1 MVMKNLFLNF
11 VFLSFAI
18 IATGCKQDL
27 VQSNQTIS
35 TQVNQIKYAKGL
47 AIYNH
52 KGFTIMSIKNPW
64 PNATKAYTYI
74 LKEKTGVIPDSL
86 KAFPV
91 INIPLKTIV
100 LTSTTHIPSLEMLG
114 VENTLIGFPHTDY
127 ISSEKVRKQINNG
140 KIQDVG
146 SDQSLNTELL
156 IELAPD
162 ALIGHGIDNN
172 NPTFDN
178 LQKNGLKVIL
188 NGDWNESTPLGKAE
202 WIKFFGALYG
212 LNSKANA
219 IFRAIETNY
228 NQALQLAQNIK
239 NKPTVFS
246 GAIFENQWY
255 MPQGN
260 SWGAFFLNDAN
271 ANYLWKETK
280 GTGSLSLSFESVFLK
295 AENADF
301 WIGPGQF
308 TSLAEMKAANPH
320 YEQFKAFKTRN
331 VYSYS
336 TKKGKT
342 GGLIYYELAP
352 NRPDLVLRDIVKI
365 LHPEVLADHNLYFFE
380 QLK

>member
-1 MVMKNLFLNF
+1 MKKLFLNF
-11 VFLSFAI
+11 VLLSFALF
-18 IATGCKQDL
+18 AVGCKQDIAK
-27 VQSNQTIS
+27 SNQSFS
-35 TQVNQIKYAKGL
+35 THVNQIKYAKGL
-47 AIYNH
+47 AIYKH
-52 KGFTIMSIKNPW
+52 KGFAIMSIKNPW
-64 PNATKAYTYI
+64 PNAARAYTYI

-86 KAFPV
+86 KEFP
-91 INIPLKTIV
+91 IITIPLQKIV
-100 LTSTTHIPSLEMLG
+100 VTSTTHIPSLEMLG

-127 ISSEKVRKQINNG
+127 ISSEKVRKRVDDG
-140 KIQDVG
+140 KIKDVG

-178 LQKNGLKVIL
+178 LQKNGLKVFI
-188 NGDWNESTPLGKAE
+188 NGDWNESSPLGKAE

-212 LNSKANA
+212 LDAKANS
-219 IFRAIETNY
+219 IFKSIETNY
-228 NQALQLAQNIK
+228 KKTLQLAQNVK

-260 SWGAFFLNDAN
+260 SWGALFLTDAN
-271 ANYLWKETK
+271 SNYLWKETS
-280 GTGSLSLSFESVFLK
+280 GTGSLSLSFESVLLE

-308 TSLAEMKAANPH
+308 TSLAEMSASNPH
-320 YEQFKAFKTRN
+320 YTQFRAFKTKN

-336 TKKGKT
+336 AKKGKT
-342 GGLIYYELAP
+342 GGIIYYELAP
-352 NRPDLVLRDIVKI
+352 NRPDLVLQDLVKI
-365 LHPEVLADHNLYFFE
+365 LHPKLLPDHKLYFFE

>member
-1 MVMKNLFLNF
+1 MKKLFLNF
-11 VFLSFAI
+11 VLLSFAL
-18 IATGCKQDL
+18 IAVGCKQDIAK
-27 VQSNQTIS
+27 SNQSFS
-35 TQVNQIKYAKGL
+35 THVNQIKYAKGL

-52 KGFTIMSIKNPW
+52 KGFTILSIKNPW
-64 PNATKAYTYI
+64 PNAARAYTYI

-86 KAFPV
+86 KEFPI
-91 INIPLKTIV
+91 INIPLQKIV
-100 LTSTTHIPSLEMLG
+100 VTSTTHIPSLEMLG

-127 ISSEKVRKQINNG
+127 ISSEKVRKQVDDG
-140 KIQDVG
+140 KIKDVG
-146 SDQSLNTELL
+146 SDQSMNTELL

-162 ALIGHGIDNN
+162 ALVGHGIDNN

-178 LQKNGLKVIL
+178 LQKNGLKVII
-188 NGDWNESTPLGKAE
+188 NGDWNESSPLGKAE

-212 LNSKANA
+212 LDAKANS
-219 IFRAIETNY
+219 IFKSIETNY
-228 NQALQLAQNIK
+228 KKTLQLAQNVK

-260 SWGAFFLNDAN
+260 SWGAIFLTDAN
-271 ANYLWKETK
+271 SNYLWKETS

-308 TSLAEMKAANPH
+308 TSLAEMTASNPH
-320 YEQFKAFKTRN
+320 YTQFRAFKTKK

-336 TKKGKT
+336 AKKGKT
-342 GGLIYYELAP
+342 GGVIYYELAP
-352 NRPDLVLRDIVKI
+352 NRPDLVLQDLVKI
-365 LHPEVLADHNLYFFE
+365 LHPKLLPDHKLYFFE

>member
-1 MVMKNLFLNF
+1 MKKLFLNF
-11 VFLSFAI
+11 VLLYFAL
-18 IATGCKQDL
+18 IAVGCKQDIAK
-27 VQSNQTIS
+27 SNQSFS
-35 TQVNQIKYAKGL
+35 THLNQIKYAKGL

-52 KGFTIMSIKNPW
+52 KGFTILSIKNPW
-64 PNATKAYTYI
+64 PNAARAYTYI

-86 KAFPV
+86 KEFPI
-91 INIPLKTIV
+91 INIPLQKIV
-100 LTSTTHIPSLEMLG
+100 VTSTTHIPSLEMLG

-127 ISSEKVRKQINNG
+127 ISSEKVRKQVDDG
-140 KIQDVG
+140 KIKDVG
-146 SDQSLNTELL
+146 SDQSMNTELL

-162 ALIGHGIDNN
+162 ALVGHGIDNN

-178 LQKNGLKVIL
+178 LQKNGLKVII
-188 NGDWNESTPLGKAE
+188 NGDWNESSPLGKAE

-212 LNSKANA
+212 LDATANS
-219 IFRAIETNY
+219 IFKSIETNY
-228 NQALQLAQNIK
+228 KKTLQLAQNVK

-260 SWGAFFLNDAN
+260 SWGAIFLTDAN
-271 ANYLWKETK
+271 SNYLWKETS

-308 TSLAEMKAANPH
+308 TSLAEMTASNPH
-320 YEQFKAFKTRN
+320 YSQFRAFKTKN
-331 VYSYS
+331 LYSYS
-336 TKKGKT
+336 AKKGKT
-342 GGLIYYELAP
+342 GGVIYYELAP
-352 NRPDLVLRDIVKI
+352 NRPDLVLQDLVKI
-365 LHPEVLADHNLYFFE
+365 LHPELLPDHKLYFFE